1 MAAEVIKLYQ
11 DENVEPLQNMTR
23 YAAIDYN
30 LLATKL
36 AKYTNIDYNFLISAL
51 ADEMERRQK
60 AEQAQKKAAKAEAS
74 VKRRTTVGANGT
86 VDPIRNKEDIL
97 KVAQYFY
104 EKHQLRNA
112 LMFLIGCSVGL
123 RGVDL
128 CKTKVGDITA
138 DGRYHLKEQKTGK
151 YRTVVLNDLAMKCY
165 RELVASIPNH
175 TEETQLFLS
184 QKGENESISRH
195 SFGRILRNAGK
206 DLNLPYKLGTH
217 SMRKTFGY
225 HLFMDNQQSPEI
237 LAYLQAMF
245 NHTNS
250 GVTLR
255 YIGLDEEKKNKLYEN
270 LDYGFTLDDIKD
282 KDITENEE
290 K

>member
-11 DENVEPLQNMTR
+11 DEDVEPLHNMTR
-23 YAAIDYN
+23 YVAIDSN
-30 LLATKL
+30 LLV
-36 AKYTNIDYNFLISAL
+36 SAL

-60 AEQAQKKAAKAEAS
+60 AEQAKKKAARAEAS

-97 KVAQYFY
+97 KIAQYFY
-104 EKHQLRNA
+104 DKGQLRNTA
-112 LMFLIGCSVGL
+112 MFIIGCNIGL
-123 RGVDL
+123 RGKDF
-128 CKTKVGDITA
+128 CAIKIGDIPEN
-138 DGRYHLKEQKTGK
+138 GVYRLKERKTGK
-151 YRTVVLNDLAMKCY
+151 YRTVVLNSFAMQCY

-175 TEETQLFLS
+175 TDETPLFIS
-184 QKGENESISRH
+184 QKGENQSIERG
-195 SFGRILRNAGK
+195 SFARILRNAGK

-237 LAYLQAMF
+237 LAYLQEMF
-245 NHTNS
+245 GHTNS
-250 GVTLR
+250 RVTLR
-255 YIGLDEEKKNKLYEN
+255 YIGLEEEKRNKLYEN
-270 LDYGFTLDDIKD
+270 LNYGFTLDDIKG

>member
-23 YAAIDYN
+23 YAAIDYE
-30 LLATKL
+30 LLASEL
-36 AKYTNIDYNFLISAL
+36 AKYTNIDYHLLISAL

-97 KVAQYFY
+97 KIAQYFY
-104 EKHQLRNA
+104 DKGQLRNE
-112 LMFLIGCSVGL
+112 LMFLIGCSIGL
-123 RGVDL
+123 RCGDL
-128 CKTKVGDITA
+128 CKAKIGDIA
-138 DGRYHLKEQKTGK
+138 EDGKCRLKEEKTGK
-151 YRTVVLNDLAMKCY
+151 YRTVVLNNFAMQCY

-175 TEETQLFLS
+175 TDETPLFIS
-184 QKGENESISRH
+184 QKGKNKNIKRG

-282 KDITENEE
+282 AE
-290 K
+290 

>member
-11 DENVEPLQNMTR
+11 DEDVEPLQNMTR

-30 LLATKL
+30 LLA
-36 AKYTNIDYNFLISAL
+36 SAL

-60 AEQAQKKAAKAEAS
+60 AEQAQKKAARAEAS

-97 KVAQYFY
+97 KIAQYFY
-104 EKHQLRNA
+104 DKGQLRNA
-112 LMFLIGCSVGL
+112 AMFIIGCNIGL
-123 RGVDL
+123 RGKDF
-128 CKTKVGDITA
+128 CAIKIGDIPEN
-138 DGRYHLKEQKTGK
+138 GVYRLKERKTGK
-151 YRTVVLNDLAMKCY
+151 YRTVVLNSFAMQCY

-175 TEETQLFLS
+175 TDETPLFIS
-184 QKGENESISRH
+184 QKGENQSIERS
-195 SFGRILRNAGK
+195 SFARILRNAGK

-282 KDITENEE
+282 AE
-290 K
+290 